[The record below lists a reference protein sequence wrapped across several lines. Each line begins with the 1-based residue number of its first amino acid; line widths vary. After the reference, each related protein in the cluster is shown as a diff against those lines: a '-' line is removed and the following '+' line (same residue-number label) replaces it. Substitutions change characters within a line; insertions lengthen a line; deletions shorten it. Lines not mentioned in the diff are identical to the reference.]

1 MGILDRRRA
10 LMASKKPEKIVFLD
24 SPKYYKAKQ
33 VTTSGSAAQGGC
45 FVKDGDYEYIYFM
58 TVASGNTTQYLY
70 SFCLNDGTLTLR
82 ETYTTLGHANSMT
95 YNPDDSVFYV
105 ATDTTN
111 GLAVIKLSDY
121 SIDSFIPLYKADGTT
136 VTSPWSIA
144 YDRNR
149 QLIYSQNYIYGV
161 YVYDRNGSY
170 VDYIEFD
177 QAPQHTAA
185 QSMETDGDYLYFV
198 MINPNYVEVY
208 TVGGKYVKTQ
218 SVGFTAEMEE
228 ICFDWNGRFYATAY
242 EGSSGRQGIYS
253 LLLRS
258 FDQKMQLAYVP
269 QAAWYKA
276 SSGGSIGAWGNY
288 SFTLKSTAAASW
300 SIRVYSTGIPYGY
313 NDLIGKKCRIS
324 FDLQRTAGSAGQ
336 ISLDVFTT
344 NTQTPT
350 TASNIIYSKSPSY
363 QIPASDSTMCVY
375 EFTPGV
381 DKFLPDAGQEGTYL
395 GFRFFLYAASGNN
408 CYLKNF
414 KFEVEV

>member
-1 MGILDRRRA
+1 MGLLQRRRG
-10 LMASKKPEKIVFLD
+10 LMSAKKQQSEIFLNT
-24 SPKYYKAKQ
+24 PKYYKAKQ
-33 VTTSGSAAQGGC
+33 VTTSGSASQGGC
-45 FVKDGDYEYIYFM
+45 FVKSGDYEYIYFM

-70 SFCLNDGTLTLR
+70 SFSLNDGTLTLR

-111 GLAVIKLSDY
+111 GIAVIKLSDY

-144 YDRNR
+144 YDRNKH
-149 QLIYSQNYIYGV
+149 LLYSQNNVYGV
-161 YVYDRNGSY
+161 YVYDTSGTY

-177 QAPQHTAA
+177 QPPQHTAA

-198 MINPNYVEVY
+198 MVNPNYVEVY
-208 TVGGKYVKTQ
+208 TIGGEYVTTQ
-218 SVGFTAEMEE
+218 TVGFSAELEE

-258 FDQKMQLAYVP
+258 FDQQMQLAYVP
-269 QAAWYKA
+269 QVAWDKSA
-276 SSGGSIGAWGNY
+276 TGGSVGCWGNY

-300 SIRVYSTGIPYGY
+300 KIKVYSAGVPYGY
-313 NDLIGKKCRIS
+313 SELVGKKCKVS
-324 FDLQRTAGSAGQ
+324 FELKRTAGSAGQ

-350 TASNIIYSKSPSY
+350 AASDMIYSKSPSY
-363 QIPASDSTMCVY
+363 QIPASGSITCEY

-381 DKFLPDAGQEGTYL
+381 DKFLPAEGQEGTYL
-395 GFRFFLYAASGNN
+395 GFRFFLYAANGNQ
-408 CYLKNF
+408 CYLKSF
-414 KFEVEV
+414 RFTAEA